1 MGDCLSTLLALT
13 VLLAGPA
20 AAPAELEPARDALR
34 RHEYARAAELLSPL
48 AEAGNAEARYQLG
61 VLYLPRTN
69 DVGLPPDPVRAC
81 RLLTAAAG
89 ADHGK
94 AAHALSAQVESGVC
108 KDTGRTANEWTA
120 VALAA
125 GHGAARGA
133 TEAVPTTQGV
143 EDPATLLKR
152 LAREGDLKRLEAL
165 LATVKA
171 TEVGRDKRT
180 ALHEAADGQRP
191 EAARLLLAR
200 GADVNARDAT
210 GDTPLLVAARRGAAP
225 VIEVLLGAHADTGA
239 ADARGGT
246 ALMLAV
252 AAQSQP
258 SVELLLA
265 NGADVGPRNAQGL
278 SALDLAERAG
288 AAPVATA
295 IAQALKARGASGVAR
310 VSLKS
315 EIRADDRFTGWT
327 PLMIAAER
335 GDAVA
340 FKAALGSGDINA
352 TDAHGLTAL
361 AVAARAGHAPLVE
374 ALLAA
379 GAKPELRSDEGDT
392 ALGGAVRRK
401 QVDAVRALIRH
412 GANANATQAR
422 GSIPLLLAAEIGAA
436 DVVGALVAAG
446 ANANGLN
453 SDAETALMVAA
464 QHDEAIVVATL
475 LSVGADARL
484 RDRAGRTALLN
495 AVAAGADRAAIA
507 LMAAGAIDVADNSGT
522 TPLGLAAQRGDLVL
536 VTRLLKASAA
546 KEVKTK
552 TGNTPLLLAA
562 GAGRIEVVREL
573 LAAGAN
579 IEARNALDNTP
590 LLAAVVGRQVA
601 TAKLLVEKG
610 ANARIRNGAAM
621 SVGDLA
627 KQAGDPAL
635 VALFAGK

>member
-1 MGDCLSTLLALT
+1 MGYRLSTLLALT
-13 VLLAGPA
+13 VLLAAPA
-20 AAPAELEPARDALR
+20 AAAPELEPARDALR
-34 RHEYARAAELLSPL
+34 RHQYDRAAELLAPL
-48 AEAGNAEARYQLG
+48 AGAGNAEARYQLG
-61 VLYLPRTN
+61 ILYLPRAN
-69 DVGLPPDPVRAC
+69 DVGLPPDVAKAC
-81 RLLTAAAG
+81 RLLTQAAS
-89 ADHGK
+89 ADHAK

-120 VALAA
+120 VALVA
-125 GHGAARGA
+125 GHSGARGA
-133 TEAVPTTQGV
+133 TEAAPPGQGTD
-143 EDPATLLKR
+143 DPPTLLKR
-152 LAREGDLKRLEAL
+152 LAREGDVKRLEAL

-171 TEVGRDKRT
+171 TEVGRDRRT

-191 EAARLLLAR
+191 ETARLLLGH
-200 GADVNARDAT
+200 GADVNARDAS

-225 VIEVLLGAHADTGA
+225 VIDLLLGANADTA
-239 ADARGGT
+239 ALDARGGT

-265 NGADVGPRNAQGL
+265 KGADVGPRNAQGL

-288 AAPVATA
+288 KTPAA
-295 IAQALKARGASGVAR
+295 IAIADALKARGASGVAR
-310 VSLKS
+310 ASFKS
-315 EIRADDRFTGWT
+315 EIRADDRFAGWT
-327 PLMIAAER
+327 PLMIASDR

-340 FKAALGSGDINA
+340 FKAALASGDVNG
-352 TDAHGLTAL
+352 TDGHGLTAL
-361 AVAARAGHAPLVE
+361 AVAARAGHAPFVE

-379 GAKPELRSDEGDT
+379 GAKAEARAEDGDT

-401 QVDAVRALIRH
+401 QAEAVRVLVSH
-412 GANANATQAR
+412 GASPNTPQLR
-422 GSIPLLLAAEIGAA
+422 GALPLMLAAEIGAA
-436 DVVGALVAAG
+436 DVAGALVAAG
-446 ANANGLN
+446 AKVNGVNADG
-453 SDAETALMVAA
+453 ETALMVGA

-475 LSVGADARL
+475 LGAGADARL
-484 RDRAGRTALLN
+484 KDRNGRTALLN
-495 AVAAGADRAAIA
+495 AAAAGADRAALA
-507 LMAAGAIDVADNSGT
+507 LVAAGAIDIADDSGT

-536 VTRLLKASAA
+536 VQRLLKANAA

-573 LAAGAN
+573 LAARAN
-579 IEARNALDNTP
+579 IEARNSLDNTP

-601 TAKLLVEKG
+601 TAKLLIEKG
-610 ANARIRNGAAM
+610 ANTRIRNGASM